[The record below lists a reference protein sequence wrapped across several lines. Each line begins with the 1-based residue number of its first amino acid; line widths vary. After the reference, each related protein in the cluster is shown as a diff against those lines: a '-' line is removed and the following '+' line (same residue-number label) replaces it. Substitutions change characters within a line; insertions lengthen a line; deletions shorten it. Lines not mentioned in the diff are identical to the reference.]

1 MKLICFQIFLVVH
14 IVNNNLLCVPYDYYS
29 TYIVLIT

>member
-1 MKLICFQIFLVVH
+1 MKLIYFQIFLVVH
-14 IVNNNLLCVPYDYYS
+14 IVNNNLFCAPYDYS